1 MKEKSWG
8 IKMKHDSWI
17 KKHEDAGSTRSR
29 RTVLKSLPFLAPA
42 LLAQRSTGQQTPQAP
57 MTANGGVDPYPIPWL
72 DKNGSHNQPAGSNL
86 EPSHIYH
93 FNGLVARCSTFTGM
107 GTDNHGNRI
116 AFGSPTTDY
125 GLMQGEY
132 WAART
137 PQNGVFTHI

>member
-1 MKEKSWG
+1 MTIMKN
-8 IKMKHDSWI
+8 DLLI
-17 KKHEDAGSTRSR
+17 KKPGNMITGPSR
-29 RTVLKSLPFLAPA
+29 RTVLKSLPFLSPA
-42 LLAQRSTGQQTPQAP
+42 FLAQRTAAQQTSQAP

-72 DKNGSHNQPAGSNL
+72 DKNGSHNQPAGPNL

-93 FNGLVARCSTFTGM
+93 FKGLVARCSTFTGM
-107 GTDNHGNRI
+107 GTDNDGNRI

-137 PQNGVFTHI
+137 PQHGAFAHI